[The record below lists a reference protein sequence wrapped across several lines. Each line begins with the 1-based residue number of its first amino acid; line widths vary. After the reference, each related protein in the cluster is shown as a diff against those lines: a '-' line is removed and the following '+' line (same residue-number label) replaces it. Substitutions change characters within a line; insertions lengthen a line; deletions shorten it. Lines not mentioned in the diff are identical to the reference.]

1 MKETRLLDIHGFQ
14 SIDDYPSRSA
24 GITAVMHNGEDL
36 MTIHAGSDVG
46 KLVRALFEKL
56 FPENERGDY
65 ILAPKRHEADRR
77 LEAPSEILDKFTS
90 MFLKLDMKPSFPLA
104 FSKTL
109 LRVIGILKRSLLR
122 VKILTCKI
130 QHFKTGNRHRS

>member
-46 KLVRALFEKL
+46 KLGRALFEKL
-56 FPENERGDY
+56 FPENERGNY

-77 LEAPSEILDKFTS
+77 FEAPSEILDKFTS
-90 MFLKLDMKPSFPLA
+90 MFLKLDMKPSFPSA
-104 FSKTL
+104 FSKIPL
-109 LRVIGILKRSLLR
+109 ARYW
-122 VKILTCKI
+122 
-130 QHFKTGNRHRS
+130 HFKKIPLAC